1 MEMKIAAVTDD
12 GQKISSHF
20 GMAPLYRVYTIREG
34 RVIAAENRE
43 KPHHQHHPDHAAGH
57 RHEGHGHTD
66 MFAPLADCQVL
77 LCGGMGTPAYQKA
90 NTAGLE
96 VYLVGGEI
104 MQALQA
110 YLDGNLS
117 SDLRRVHQH

>member
-1 MEMKIAAVTDD
+1 METKIAAVTDD

-20 GMAPLYRVYTIREG
+20 GMAPHYRVFTIRDG
-34 RVIAAENRE
+34 RIIADESRE
-43 KPHHQHHPDHAAGH
+43 KPHHQHHPDHGAGH
-57 RHEGHGHTD
+57 QHHGHAD

-90 NTAGLE
+90 IAAGLQ
-96 VYLVGGEI
+96 VSLVGGEI
-104 MQALQA
+104 LPAVQA
-110 YLDGNLS
+110 YLDGSLN